1 MTPMAAAAGLPGS
14 IRAVGQPVTVIEKPS
29 GTPGVIRYET
39 NRVLSGMGHE
49 RYTPDRPVEGQRPPD
64 VLARRL
70 FERGG
75 VAAVHVNGNVIT
87 VQLAT
92 GDGSGIKEIIESLY
106 TYYRP
111 GVEVT
116 VPS

>member
-1 MTPMAAAAGLPGS
+1 
-14 IRAVGQPVTVIEKPS
+14 VGQPVTVIEKPT
-29 GTPGVIRYET
+29 GMPGVIRYET

-49 RYTPDRPVEGQRPPD
+49 RYTPDRPIEGQRPPD

-75 VAAVHVNGNVIT
+75 VAGVHVNGNVIT

-92 GDGSGIKEIIESLY
+92 GDGSGIKEIIENLY
-106 TYYRP
+106 IYYRP
-111 GVEVT
+111 GVEVAL
-116 VPS
+116 PS

>member
-1 MTPMAAAAGLPGS
+1 
-14 IRAVGQPVTVIEKPS
+14 VGQPVTVIEKRT
-29 GTPGVIRYET
+29 GIPGIIRYET

-49 RYTPDRPVEGQRPPD
+49 RYLAGQSIEGQRPTD

-70 FERGG
+70 FEHGG
-75 VAAVHVNGNVIT
+75 VAGVHVNGNNVT
-87 VQLAT
+87 VQLST
-92 GDGSGIKEIIESLY
+92 GDGTGIKQVIEDLY

-116 VPS
+116 VPTAP